1 MMKSIMRS
9 SARQLACVAV
19 GVGLA
24 AATTALQAQT
34 KPVPVSAAAA
44 IAAAQQY
51 QLAAG
56 DTVRI
61 TVFQNPD
68 LSFEARLNENG
79 VISYPLLGAVALGGK
94 TVTQAEKQIADA
106 LRTGNFVKQPQ
117 VNILVTQVRGHVV
130 SVLGQVGKPGRY
142 PLENA
147 EVHLSEL
154 LAEAGGIASGG
165 SDIVVVAGTRDGKPY
180 RVEIDAPAI
189 FGTAHVT
196 QDVVLQNG
204 DSVWID
210 RAPVIYIYG
219 EIQRPGTLRLERNM
233 SVLQVLAASGG
244 ITQRGTVKG
253 LRVHR
258 RDAQGKVEVLQPN
271 MDDMLK
277 PDDVVYIRESLF

>member
-1 MMKSIMRS
+1 MMTSTFRRFSPALLSAVVAGGLFVTLGTAQAQSKPSAS
-9 SARQLACVAV
+9 S
-19 GVGLA
+19 
-24 AATTALQAQT
+24 TTAA
-34 KPVPVSAAAA
+34 
-44 IAAAQQY
+44 AAAQQY
-51 QLAAG
+51 QLGAG
-56 DTVRI
+56 DSVRI

-79 VISYPLLGAVALGGK
+79 VISYPLLGSVQLGGL
-94 TVTQAEKQIADA
+94 TVTQAEKRIADS

-147 EVHLSEL
+147 EVRLSEL
-154 LAEAGGIASGG
+154 LAEVGGISQGG
-165 SDIVVVAGTRDGKPY
+165 SDIVVVAGTRNGKPY
-180 RVEIDAPAI
+180 RVEIDAPTI
-189 FGTAHVT
+189 FGTSHVT
-196 QDVVLQNG
+196 EDVVLQDG
-204 DSVWID
+204 DSIWVD

-219 EIQRPGTLRLERNM
+219 EVQRPGTLRLERNM

-258 RDAQGKVEVLQPN
+258 RDAQGKVEILQPN
-271 MDDMLK
+271 MDDMLR